1 MKDPAFLFYS
11 SDFLTGTMLMTD
23 EQVGKY
29 IRLLYLQHQKGHL
42 LKEHMINICKSC
54 DKDIFDKFRIDE
66 NGLYYNE
73 RLRIEIE
80 KRSKYCESRRANR
93 ISANKDNH
101 MSEHMSTHMLV
112 HMENE
117 NENEN
122 EYTIFEKNVLNE
134 WNILCNEYPILNK
147 IIKISGSRRK
157 HLKQRYAE
165 KTFIITDIIKALKE
179 QPKIINGLKY
189 KEGGEWRV
197 SFDWIIA
204 NDNNYIKILERR
216 YKGDDA
222 NAMPSFIRTK

>member
-29 IRLLYLQHQKGHL
+29 IKLLCVQHQKGNL
-42 LKEHMINICKSC
+42 TKEHMINICKSY

-117 NENEN
+117 NENININKDINIKEVKEKKEIEKTWRN
-122 EYTIFEKNVLNE
+122 DFETYLSDCKRGYASIINDSEFMERLQKLNPKINIRSSLEMGFIAYWGSEEGWKNKKAKKSKTIDWKST
-134 WNILCNEYPILNK
+134 
-147 IIKISGSRRK
+147 IIK
-157 HLKQRYAE
+157 
-165 KTFIITDIIKALKE
+165 TIKL
-179 QPKIINGLKY
+179 
-189 KEGGEWRV
+189 
-197 SFDWIIA
+197 
-204 NDNNYIKILERR
+204 
-216 YKGDDA
+216 
-222 NAMPSFIRTK
+222 NAVYY

>member
-29 IRLLYLQHQKGHL
+29 IRLLCLQHQKGHL
-42 LKEHMINICKSC
+42 LKEHMINICKSY

-101 MSEHMSTHMLV
+101 MSEHMSTHMYT

-117 NENEN
+117 NENINKEN
-122 EYTIFEKNVLNE
+122 GVRGEKQFKNPTLEEVKQYFHENGYSEQSAITAFEYYEAGGWIDARGKKVRNWKQKMISVWFKQDNKISINAIPTAREVYEKNNRE
-134 WNILCNEYPILNK
+134 
-147 IIKISGSRRK
+147 
-157 HLKQRYAE
+157 
-165 KTFIITDIIKALKE
+165 F
-179 QPKIINGLKY
+179 
-189 KEGGEWRV
+189 
-197 SFDWIIA
+197 SF
-204 NDNNYIKILERR
+204 
-216 YKGDDA
+216 
-222 NAMPSFIRTK
+222 

>member
-1 MKDPAFLFYS
+1 
-11 SDFLTGTMLMTD
+11 MTD

-29 IRLLYLQHQKGHL
+29 IKLLCVQHQKGNL
-42 LKEHMINICKSC
+42 TKEHMINICKSY

-122 EYTIFEKNVLNE
+122 ININKDINI
-134 WNILCNEYPILNK
+134 NILHIKKITITVSRAIPFLFLEITVNHSFTSRNK
-147 IIKISGSRRK
+147 IIIN
-157 HLKQRYAE
+157 LYATRNFIFFV
-165 KTFIITDIIKALKE
+165 KYNHFNQYIFIICS
-179 QPKIINGLKY
+179 Y
-189 KEGGEWRV
+189 
-197 SFDWIIA
+197 F
-204 NDNNYIKILERR
+204 KILLRR
-216 YKGDDA
+216 YFL
-222 NAMPSFIRTK
+222 N

>member
-29 IRLLYLQHQKGHL
+29 IRLLCLQHQKGHL
-42 LKEHMINICKSC
+42 LKEHMINICKSY

-101 MSEHMSTHMLV
+101 MLEHMSTHMYT

-117 NENEN
+117 NENINKDINIKEVK
-122 EYTIFEKNVLNE
+122 EKKEIEKNWRNDYETYLSDCKKGYASIINDAEFMERLQKLNPKI
-134 WNILCNEYPILNK
+134 NILSSLEMGFIAYWGSEEGWKNK
-147 IIKISGSRRK
+147 KSKKSKTIDWKSTIIK
-157 HLKQRYAE
+157 
-165 KTFIITDIIKALKE
+165 TIKL
-179 QPKIINGLKY
+179 
-189 KEGGEWRV
+189 
-197 SFDWIIA
+197 
-204 NDNNYIKILERR
+204 
-216 YKGDDA
+216 
-222 NAMPSFIRTK
+222 NAVYY